1 MNPSIERLT
10 FICTSAPWHPGP
22 RARILP
28 LAAHAAAR
36 GVAVTVLCLDPAF
49 AQHPRIQV
57 QDTGVTVMNVAQM
70 HIGADGAPFT
80 GVWLWWMVLR
90 ATGALTFAA
99 LHSRPDALVIAKSQ
113 PMNGIAGLIV
123 GACRRIPVLLDTDD
137 DEAGSHTH
145 AHPFVVRALSWF
157 ARRLPGWVTST
168 TCATQWQTNQI
179 VKIGNV
185 RVSAIPNGVTAQQCT
200 SPTQAALEA
209 FRRQQN
215 LPAAYVVYIGNWSMR
230 AHAVDLL
237 IRAYAA
243 SERRLPLVL
252 AGSGHDRSVLCA
264 LAESLGIGETVVW
277 IETLSPAEVI
287 LLMAGA
293 RASIDP
299 IRDTPAAAARCPLKI
314 IESIAQGIPVITS
327 PVGDRQALLG
337 TAGIYAT
344 AGDVD
349 SYAEAI
355 DYACTQHDS
364 GVELPRLGAAFRW
377 DILATRWYRA
387 HKLMLPEVAHAR

>member
-1 MNPSIERLT
+1 MNPSIGRLT

-36 GVAVTVLCLDPAF
+36 GVAVTVLCLDPAYSL
-49 AQHPRIQV
+49 HPRIPV
-57 QDTGVTVMNVAQM
+57 QHTGVSVMTVAQM
-70 HIGADGAPFT
+70 HIDASGTPLT
-80 GVWLWWMVLR
+80 GVRLLWTVLS
-90 ATGALTFAA
+90 ATIALTFAA
-99 LHSRPDALVIAKSQ
+99 LRSRPDALVIAKSQ

-157 ARRLPGWVTST
+157 ARCLPGWVTST

-179 VKIGNV
+179 LKTGNV

-200 SPTQAALEA
+200 APTQAALEA

-215 LPAAYVVYIGNWSMR
+215 LPAAYLVYIGNWSMR

-243 SERRLPLVL
+243 SQRRLPLVI
-252 AGSGHDRSVLCA
+252 AGSGHDRSVLRA
-264 LAESLGIGETVVW
+264 LAESLGMGDTLVW

-287 LLMAGA
+287 LLLAGA
-293 RASIDP
+293 HASVDP

-327 PVGDRQALLG
+327 TIGDRHGLLG

-355 DYACTQHDS
+355 DYACMQDRS
-364 GVELPRLGAAFRW
+364 GAASNRRDATFMW
-377 DILATRWYRA
+377 NVLAARWYGA
-387 HKLMLPEVAHAR
+387 HNLMLPEVAHAR